1 MISAFL
7 NDLRFGL
14 RMIRKSPGFSTVAIL
29 TLALSIGA
37 NTAIFSFV
45 DGVILKPLPYPEPDR
60 IVNVWEKPPQGD
72 RNSISTLNFM
82 DWRRQNT
89 VFTAIAAQSGGSFT
103 LMGGK
108 EPVQLVGAMVSAPY
122 FDILGIKPALGRTFA
137 ADEDQLGKDQVVV
150 LSHRIWESR
159 FGGDPTII
167 GRNIVL
173 DNRSYTVIGVMP
185 GGTSFDRRFNDIWV
199 PLAFRPQ
206 DMTRDF
212 HWMMSWARL
221 KPGIS
226 LETARQQM
234 KAIGA
239 RIAEQYPKS
248 NKGWSVTI
256 DRFEDQFINPNL
268 RRSLWLL
275 LAAVAAVML
284 IGCVNLAN
292 LLLVRGAARVRE
304 VGIRASM
311 GASLWQ
317 LLRQFLTESLVLS
330 SAGGAL
336 GLLLGFALIRVLK
349 QSLPRYY
356 LPAEA
361 NISLDMSVL
370 LFTAGLV
377 VFTSIIFGIAPA
389 WQASRVHPSEP
400 LRSGGRSSTA
410 NAAGMKLKNG
420 LIISEVALAFVLL
433 AATGLLVRSLYALEQ
448 VDTGIDS
455 TNVITMKLSI
465 DRNGFKDGPQLTN
478 YYREILAA
486 VRAVPGVR
494 YAANTSAL
502 PFQGWGYGMP
512 FQIVGHT
519 PVDVSNRPGCF
530 FKMVSPSY
538 FQTLGMHLRRG
549 RGLAETDVSGAP
561 PVMVVNETMVKRY
574 FPKEDPV
581 GKRIAIEQ
589 IVPGKHE
596 LGPEIPWQ
604 VVGVVA
610 DEKVGDLD
618 DNSPGVYV
626 ASAQSPTTD
635 SGALV
640 VRGWLD
646 PNTLQKAVQRAIWNV
661 NKNQAITQIR
671 TLEQIKSE
679 SLGGNRLRTYLLLS
693 FAMLALLL
701 AAVGL
706 YGVIS
711 YTVTQRVQE
720 LGLRSALGASWS
732 NLIVLVMKS
741 GLGLTAL
748 GLVIGILVSLGLTRL
763 LTSLLFTVKPYDPT
777 ALTIAALLLAVVAFA
792 ATFIPAVR
800 AARVDPMIALRYE

>member
-1 MISAFL
+1 MISAFIS
-7 NDLRFGL
+7 DLRLGI
-14 RMIRKSPGFSTVAIL
+14 RMIRKSPGFATVAIL

-45 DGVILKPLPYPEPDR
+45 NGVILKPLPYPDADR
-60 IVNVWEKPPQGD
+60 LLNVWEKPPQGE
-72 RNSISTLNFM
+72 RNGISTLNFL
-82 DWRRQNT
+82 DWQRQNT
-89 VFTAIAAQSGGSFT
+89 VFTAMAAQTGGSFT

-108 EPVQLVGAMVSAPY
+108 EPVQLSGMMVSAPY
-122 FDILGIKPALGRTFA
+122 FNILGIKPALGRTFA
-137 ADEDQLGKDQVVV
+137 TGEDQLGKEQVVV

-159 FGGDPTII
+159 FGSDPTLV
-167 GRNIVL
+167 GRNIIL
-173 DNRSYTVIGVMP
+173 DNRPYTVIGIMP
-185 GGTSFDRRFNDIWV
+185 GATSFDRGRNDIWV

-221 KPGIS
+221 KPGVS
-226 LETARQQM
+226 LEAARQQM
-234 KAIGA
+234 KGIGA

-248 NKGWSVTI
+248 NKDWSVTI
-256 DRFEDQFINPNL
+256 DRFQDRAVNPNL
-268 RRSLWLL
+268 RRSLWVL
-275 LAAVAAVML
+275 LAAVGAVML

-311 GASLWQ
+311 GASTWQ
-317 LLRQFLTESLVLS
+317 LLRQFLTESLALS
-330 SAGGAL
+330 AAGGAL
-336 GLLLGFALIRVLK
+336 GLLLGFVLIRILK
-349 QSLPRYY
+349 QSLPLHF
-356 LPAEA
+356 LPPEA
-361 NISLDMSVL
+361 NISLDLPVL
-370 LFTAGLV
+370 LFTAGLIL
-377 VFTSIIFGIAPA
+377 FTSIIFGIAPA
-389 WQASRVHPSEP
+389 WQASRVNPAEP
-400 LRSGGRSSTA
+400 LRSGGRSATA
-410 NAAGMKLKNG
+410 SAAGMKLKSG
-420 LIISEVALAFVLL
+420 LIVSEVALAFVLL

-465 DRNGFKDGPQLTN
+465 DRTGFADGPQISN
-478 YYREILAA
+478 YYRQILEA

-512 FQIVGHT
+512 FQIVGHAL
-519 PVDVSNRPGCF
+519 VNVASRPGCF

-538 FQTLGMHLRRG
+538 FQALGMHLRSG
-549 RGLAETDVSGAP
+549 RGLAETDLNGTP
-561 PVMVVNETMVKRY
+561 PVTVINESMAKRY
-574 FPKEDPV
+574 FPKEDPI

-626 ASAQSPTTD
+626 TVGQSPTTD
-635 SGALV
+635 SGGLV

-646 PNTLQKAVQRAIWNV
+646 PNSLQKAVQQAIWNV

-693 FAMLALLL
+693 FAALALLL

-711 YTVTQRVQE
+711 YTVAQRVQE
-720 LGLRSALGASWS
+720 LGLRAALGASWAS
-732 NLIVLVMKS
+732 LIGLVMKS

-748 GLVIGILVSLGLTRL
+748 GLAIGLVVSLGLTRL
-763 LTSLLFTVKPYDPT
+763 LTSLLFNVKPYDPP
-777 ALTIAALLLAVVAFA
+777 ALIIAALLLAFVAFG

>member
-1 MISAFL
+1 
-7 NDLRFGL
+7 
-14 RMIRKSPGFSTVAIL
+14 
-29 TLALSIGA
+29 
-37 NTAIFSFV
+37 
-45 DGVILKPLPYPEPDR
+45 
-60 IVNVWEKPPQGD
+60 
-72 RNSISTLNFM
+72 
-82 DWRRQNT
+82 
-89 VFTAIAAQSGGSFT
+89 
-103 LMGGK
+103 
-108 EPVQLVGAMVSAPY
+108 
-122 FDILGIKPALGRTFA
+122 
-137 ADEDQLGKDQVVV
+137 
-150 LSHRIWESR
+150 
-159 FGGDPTII
+159 
-167 GRNIVL
+167 
-173 DNRSYTVIGVMP
+173 
-185 GGTSFDRRFNDIWV
+185 
-199 PLAFRPQ
+199 
-206 DMTRDF
+206 
-212 HWMMSWARL
+212 
-221 KPGIS
+221 
-226 LETARQQM
+226 
-234 KAIGA
+234 
-239 RIAEQYPKS
+239 
-248 NKGWSVTI
+248 
-256 DRFEDQFINPNL
+256 
-268 RRSLWLL
+268 
-275 LAAVAAVML
+275 
-284 IGCVNLAN
+284 
-292 LLLVRGAARVRE
+292 
-304 VGIRASM
+304 
-311 GASLWQ
+311 
-317 LLRQFLTESLVLS
+317 
-330 SAGGAL
+330 
-336 GLLLGFALIRVLK
+336 
-349 QSLPRYY
+349 
-356 LPAEA
+356 
-361 NISLDMSVL
+361 
-370 LFTAGLV
+370 
-377 VFTSIIFGIAPA
+377 
-389 WQASRVHPSEP
+389 
-400 LRSGGRSSTA
+400 
-410 NAAGMKLKNG
+410 
-420 LIISEVALAFVLL
+420 
-433 AATGLLVRSLYALEQ
+433 
-448 VDTGIDS
+448 
-455 TNVITMKLSI
+455 
-465 DRNGFKDGPQLTN
+465 
-478 YYREILAA
+478 
-486 VRAVPGVR
+486 
-494 YAANTSAL
+494 
-502 PFQGWGYGMP
+502 MP